1 MLSSSDIINVVRGF
15 SVQERLMIVEAILRN
30 IREENKNSDNTNA
43 LDSKEESDILG
54 FAGIID
60 EEEATIFQ
68 EAIKESR
75 NIDKDE
81 W

>member
-1 MLSSSDIINVVRGF
+1 MLSSSDVINVVRGF

-30 IREENKNSDNTNA
+30 IREENKNSDNTNT